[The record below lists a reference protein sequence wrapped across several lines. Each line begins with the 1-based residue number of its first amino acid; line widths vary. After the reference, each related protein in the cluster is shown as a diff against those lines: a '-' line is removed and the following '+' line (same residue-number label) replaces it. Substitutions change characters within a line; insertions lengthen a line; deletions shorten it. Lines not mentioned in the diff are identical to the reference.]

1 MTITTFLADDHGVV
15 RDGLCSYLKA
25 EPDVAVVGH
34 AANGR
39 DALDQI
45 VALLPNVSILDIEMP
60 ILDGFQTTRQLVQ
73 RQIETRII
81 ILSMYASTEYV
92 FRALDAGAV
101 GFVAKDC
108 AARELVEAVR
118 AVHQGHRYLSQQ
130 IANGVIED
138 YVERRRDTGT
148 PTPLAD
154 LSRREQQILI
164 QTVEGNSTDQIAE
177 ALSLSPT
184 TINTYRSRMMRKLEI
199 DDLPSLVKFAIR
211 HGLTDL

>member
-1 MTITTFLADDHGVV
+1 LTITTFLADDHGIV
-15 RDGLCSYLKA
+15 RDGLCSYLEA
-25 EPDVAVVGH
+25 EPDIAVVGH

-45 VALLPNVSILDIEMP
+45 IALLPDISILDIDMP

-73 RQIETRII
+73 QQIETDVV

-118 AVHQGHRYLSQQ
+118 AVYQGHRYLSQQ

-138 YVERRRDTGT
+138 YVERRRAAGT
-148 PTPLAD
+148 ATPIAD
-154 LSRREQQILI
+154 LSEREHQILV
-164 QTVEGNSTDQIAE
+164 QTVEGNSTDQIA
-177 ALSLSPT
+177 ANLSLSPT
-184 TINTYRSRMMRKLEI
+184 TISTYRSRMMRKLGI
-199 DDLPSLVKFAIR
+199 SDLPTLVKFAIR
-211 HGLTDL
+211 HGLTGL